1 MATVE
6 CLEGAAWYDGR
17 VEHHPTSTNSTA
29 LAKRVLTDALTLSE
43 DERLDVATELLAS
56 LEGPDDGRDDAVWLA
71 DVRSRAERVER
82 GESQS
87 VTWDE
92 AKRQVLERLQPR

>member
-1 MATVE
+1 MDRS
-6 CLEGAAWYDGR
+6 AAPW
-17 VEHHPTSTNSTA
+17 
-29 LAKRVLTDALTLSE
+29 RVLDDAMTLSE

-56 LEGPDDGRDDAVWLA
+56 LQGPDDGTDDATWLA
-71 DVRSRAERVER
+71 EVRRRAERVER

-92 AKRQVLERLQPR
+92 AKRQVLERLQTR

>member
-1 MATVE
+1 MQ
-6 CLEGAAWYDGR
+6 
-17 VEHHPTSTNSTA
+17 HSSSTT
-29 LAKRVLTDALTLSE
+29 LAQRVLSDAMALSE

-56 LEGPDDGRDDAVWLA
+56 LQGPRDDMDDDAWLA
-71 DVRSRAERVER
+71 EVRRRAERVER

-92 AKRQVLERLQPR
+92 AKRQVLGRLQAR

>member
-1 MATVE
+1 MA
-6 CLEGAAWYDGR
+6 
-17 VEHHPTSTNSTA
+17 
-29 LAKRVLTDALTLSE
+29 LSE

-56 LEGPDDGRDDAVWLA
+56 LEGPDDGVDDDTWLA
-71 DVRSRAERVER
+71 EVRRRAERVQR

-92 AKRQVLERLQPR
+92 AKRQVLGRLRAR

>member
-1 MATVE
+1 MDNS
-6 CLEGAAWYDGR
+6 LR
-17 VEHHPTSTNSTA
+17 PTSNA
-29 LAKRVLTDALTLSE
+29 RARRVLADAMDLSE

-56 LEGPDDGRDDAVWLA
+56 LDGPDDGRDDDAWLA
-71 DVRSRAERVER
+71 EIRRRAERVER

-92 AKRQVLERLQPR
+92 AKRRVLERLQGR

>member
-1 MATVE
+1 MPAW
-6 CLEGAAWYDGR
+6 CYAACVAPR
-17 VEHHPTSTNSTA
+17 STA
-29 LAKRVLTDALTLSE
+29 ATTHAKRVLSDAMALSE

-56 LEGPDDGRDDAVWLA
+56 LQGPDDGMDDATWLVE
-71 DVRSRAERVER
+71 VRRRAERVER

-92 AKRQVLERLQPR
+92 AKRQVLERLRTR